1 MLLSHL
7 EKGINSKVAKFDDD
21 AELPRVVKLKMDF
34 KEITEGFYDGDEAEE
49 IQGWQIECYAFR
61 RK

>member
-21 AELPRVVKLKMDF
+21 TELLRVVILKTDS
-34 KEITEGFYDGDEAEE
+34 KEITERFYDGDEAEE
-49 IQGWQIECYAFR
+49 I
-61 RK
+61 